1 MEISELMQLPYSL
14 SVGILI
20 PLVFAAL
27 IAVSPA
33 NNGKRIRALALI
45 GTLIPILWY
54 GLQFAIFD
62 WARGN
67 FDVNSGTT
75 SWFPQIG
82 LKFSFGMDTISMLL
96 VGLTVLLGPIC
107 VLCSY
112 TAITERLKTY
122 YSWLLILQAAMTG
135 VFLARD
141 LILFYTFFEFTLVPL
156 YILINLY
163 GSTNRKQ
170 AATKF
175 FLFTFTGSIIAL
187 TGLLYVA
194 FQHQNATH
202 IWSFDIKVLEQ
213 YAHTMSFHEQKWVF
227 WALLAGFAVKVPL
240 FPVHTWLPLAHTEA
254 PTAGSVIL
262 AGVLLKLGTYG
273 ILRFVLGFCPAA
285 CTYYAPTLAVL
296 SIIGIVY
303 AGLICWV
310 QTDVKKLVAYSS
322 VSHLGYCVLGLFAL
336 NSVGISGSILYMIN
350 HGLSTG
356 ALFLLIGMMY
366 ERYHTRSLKEIGGLA
381 HVMPVWASFMVFFAM
396 ASVGL
401 PGLNGFISE
410 LFCMLGTFQAS
421 GLHWKTGVGLEVLPG
436 ATWGELGPWFALAAG
451 SGVIITA
458 MYLLYMLGKI
468 VWGPLME
475 PGGHDH
481 GLAHGA
487 AHPAGSESQPT
498 LPKDLSRREISILLP
513 LAILCLVLGVYPT
526 PILRVLELPAQ
537 TITENINKYGRTPA
551 YLPADHPRYVAGPEF
566 DTIQDKMRRR
576 AEQAAPATTPHAP
589 EHAPDHATPEGKH

>member
-1 MEISELMQLPYSL
+1 MDISELMHQLAYSL
-14 SVGILI
+14 PVGIII

-27 IAVSPA
+27 IAVSPSS
-33 NNGKRIRALALI
+33 NGKRIRALALA
-45 GTLIPILWY
+45 GTLVPFLWY
-54 GLQFAIFD
+54 GLQLAVFD
-62 WARGN
+62 WSRGN
-67 FDVNSGTT
+67 YDVNSGETA
-75 SWFPQIG
+75 WFAQIG

-107 VLCSY
+107 ILCSY

-122 YSWLLILQAAMTG
+122 YSWFLVLQAAMTG

-175 FLFTFTGSIIAL
+175 FLYTFTGSIIAL
-187 TGLLYVA
+187 TGLLYVV
-194 FQHQNATH
+194 FQHHTATH
-202 IWSFDIKVLEQ
+202 VWSFDLKVLEN
-213 YAHTMSFHEQKWVF
+213 YAHTMSFQEQKWVF

-285 CTYYAPTLAVL
+285 CTYFAPTLAVL

-336 NSVGISGSILYMIN
+336 NSVGITGSILYMIN

-381 HVMPVWASFMVFFAM
+381 RVMPIWASFIVFFAM

-410 LFCMLGTFQAS
+410 LFCMLGTFQA
-421 GLHWKTGVGLEVLPG
+421 GGVQWKTGTGLTVLPG
-436 ATWGELGPWFALAAG
+436 ATWGELGPWYALAAG
-451 SGVIITA
+451 SGVIVTA
-458 MYLLYMLGKI
+458 MYLLFMLGKI

-481 GLAHGA
+481 GHGA
-487 AHPAGSESQPT
+487 HAADAHASV
-498 LPKDLSRREISILLP
+498 LPKDLSRREIGILIP
-513 LAILCLVLGVYPT
+513 LAVLCLVLGVYPT
-526 PILRVLELPAQ
+526 PLLKVLELPAQ
-537 TITENINKYGRTPA
+537 TITNNIDRHGRTPA
-551 YLPADHPRYVAGPEF
+551 NLPTDDPRFVKGAEPE
-566 DTIQDKMRRR
+566 TIQDKMRRR
-576 AEQAAPATTPHAP
+576 AAEAAPATTPPAS
-589 EHAPDHATPEGKH
+589 DHATPEGKH